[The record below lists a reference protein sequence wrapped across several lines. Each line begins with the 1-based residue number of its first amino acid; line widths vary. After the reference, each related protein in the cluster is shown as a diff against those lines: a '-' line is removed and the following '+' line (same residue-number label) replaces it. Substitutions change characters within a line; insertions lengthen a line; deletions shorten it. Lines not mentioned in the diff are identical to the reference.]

1 MDHEAKET
9 RPRRRATTSN
19 AEHDA
24 LEPTAGFGADEA
36 LSLVTAYA
44 KENPH
49 VALAAAAGVGFLL
62 GGGLTPRLLGAAA
75 LFVGRRYVNLAI
87 REAIE
92 GALVSGQQKLAGG

>member
-1 MDHEAKET
+1 MDDETKET
-9 RPRRRATTSN
+9 RGRKRA
-19 AEHDA
+19 AADQPHHHA
-24 LEPTAGFGADEA
+24 LEPLAGFDAGEA
-36 LSLVTAYA
+36 LGAVTTYA

-75 LFVGRRYVNLAI
+75 LFVGRRYLNVMMRDAL
-87 REAIE
+87 E